1 MKERL
6 QRYSEF
12 KPTPYD
18 SRGLNLP
25 DQQDWFV
32 LPTTQTR
39 DSDVVDRSNF
49 RTALELMGGE
59 SETVEVHRFG
69 HWACGW
75 FEIIIIHPSLY
86 DKAVAEIVD
95 PLESYPVLDEDDMS
109 QLEFEESA
117 DE

>member
-12 KPTPYD
+12 KPTSYD
-18 SRGLNLP
+18 CRGLNL
-25 DQQDWFV
+25 DEAQDWFV
-32 LPTTQTR
+32 LPTKQNR
-39 DSDVVDRSNF
+39 DSDALYRSNF
-49 RTALELMGGE
+49 RTALEIMGGE
-59 SETVEVHRFG
+59 SETVEVHRFN

-109 QLEFEESA
+109 QLEFEEAA

>member
-1 MKERL
+1 MSERM

-18 SRGLNLP
+18 SRGLHLP

-39 DSDVVDRSNF
+39 DSDAVDRSNF

-95 PLESYPVLDEDDMS
+95 PLESYCILDEDDML
-109 QLEFEESA
+109 QLEFEEST

>member
-1 MKERL
+1 MKERM
-6 QRYSEF
+6 QRYRDYA
-12 KPTPYD
+12 PTPYD
-18 SRGLNLP
+18 SRGLNL
-25 DQQDWFV
+25 DDAQDWFV
-32 LPTTQTR
+32 LPTGQNR

-75 FEIIIIHPSLY
+75 FEIIIINPSLY

-95 PLESYPVLDEDDMS
+95 PLESHPVLDEDDMS
-109 QLEFEESA
+109 QLEFEEAA